1 MDTDSFIVYI
11 KIEATYEDIA
21 KNFETRI
28 GTSSYLLDKLLP
40 K

>member
-28 GTSSYLLDKLLP
+28 GTLSYLLDKLLP